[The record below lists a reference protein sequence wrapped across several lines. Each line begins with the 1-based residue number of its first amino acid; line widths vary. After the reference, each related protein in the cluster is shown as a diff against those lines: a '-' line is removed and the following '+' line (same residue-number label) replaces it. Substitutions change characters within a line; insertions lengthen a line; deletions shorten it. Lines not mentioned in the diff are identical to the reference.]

1 MNGRFKSGNTILY
14 CRKWAETVAFYRDG
28 LRLPV
33 SFFNDWFVEFIVS
46 GDTRVSVADDAR
58 AKVKSSGGAGITLSM
73 ETDRLDAEWHLL
85 VKSGFS
91 PSPIKIHPWN
101 ARVFYIHDP
110 EGHRIEFW
118 QPAAL

>member
-1 MNGRFKSGNTILY
+1 MNARFKSGNALLY

-33 SFFNDWFVEFIVS
+33 LFSNDWFVEFAVS
-46 GDTRVSVADDAR
+46 GDIRVSVADEAR
-58 AKVKSSGGAGITLSM
+58 ATVKSSGGAGITLSM
-73 ETDRLDAEWHLL
+73 ETDSLDAERNLL
-85 VKSGFS
+85 LKHGLA
-91 PSPIKIHPWN
+91 PSTIKNHPWN

-118 QPAAL
+118 QPAAS